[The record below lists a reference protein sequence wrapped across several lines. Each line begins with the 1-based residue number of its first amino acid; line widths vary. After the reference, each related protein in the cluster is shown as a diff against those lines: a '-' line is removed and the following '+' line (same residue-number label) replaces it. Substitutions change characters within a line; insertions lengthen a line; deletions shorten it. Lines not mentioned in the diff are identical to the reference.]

1 MSISFN
7 RHTPSR
13 TRKRVMSDINVTPMV
28 DVMLVLLVIF
38 MVTAPLLTSGI
49 TLDLPKGDGKVI
61 QGSDKSL
68 DISINSKGRIF
79 IADKQYKKAEIIPK
93 VKAVTANNPEM
104 RIIISGDKNVSYGQ
118 VIELMAMLKSAG
130 FTKVGLKTDPKEV
143 VKK

>member
-1 MSISFN
+1 MRYSLS
-7 RHTPSR
+7 SR
-13 TRKRVMSDINVTPMV
+13 NTRRKRPRMSDINVTPMV

-68 DISINSKGRIF
+68 DISITSKGEIF
-79 IADKQYKKAEIIPK
+79 IADKVYKKSELIPK
-93 VKAVTANNPEM
+93 VKAITKNNPDM
-104 RIIISGDKNVSYGQ
+104 RIIISGDKKVSYGQ
-118 VIELMAMLKSAG
+118 VIEVMGMLRSSG
-130 FTKVGLKTDPKEV
+130 FAKVGLKTDPKKS